1 VAGSRITG
9 GELRGR
15 VVRAPAGAGPGFRP
29 TAARVRE
36 ALFSILGVRVREARF
51 ADLYAGTGI
60 VGLEALSRGAREV
73 VFVEEQRALSR
84 SIVEHCAQLGLREVT
99 TVITG
104 RLPSALRRLAGAFDV
119 VFMDPPY
126 GDSLAEETLAATRG
140 HVAEGALVVYEHSS
154 RYNPPE
160 RPAGLRLVD
169 RRVYGDSALGLY
181 QTSEGA

>member
-1 VAGSRITG
+1 
-9 GELRGR
+9 
-15 VVRAPAGAGPGFRP
+15 
-29 TAARVRE
+29 VRE
-36 ALFSILGVRVREARF
+36 ALFSIIGARIRGVRF

-73 VFVEEQRALSR
+73 VFVEEQRALAR
-84 SIVEHCAQLGLREVT
+84 SITEHCALLGVGDVT
-99 TVITG
+99 KVITG
-104 RLPSALRRLAGAFDV
+104 RLPAALRRLQGAFEV

-126 GDSLAEETLAATRG
+126 ADSQGDETLAAIHS

>member
-1 VAGSRITG
+1 
-9 GELRGR
+9 
-15 VVRAPAGAGPGFRP
+15 
-29 TAARVRE
+29 VRE
-36 ALFSILGVRVREARF
+36 ALFNIFGARIRGVRF

-60 VGLEALSRGAREV
+60 VGLEAMSRGAREV
-73 VFVEEQRALSR
+73 VFVEEQRGLAR
-84 SIVEHCAQLGLREVT
+84 SITEQCAKLGVGEAA
-99 TVITG
+99 TVVTG
-104 RLPSALRRLAGAFDV
+104 RLPAALALLPGIFEA

-126 GDSLAEETLAATRG
+126 ADDLAGQTLAG
-140 HVAEGALVVYEHSS
+140 IYPHLAEGALVVYEHSS